1 MTCVAKG
8 AGVGGGVKER
18 GEVFRGKYYEREGR
32 LLIVEMRYLGEW
44 NMRSGREGEYF
55 VWLKW
60 VFFNQ
65 I

>member
-1 MTCVAKG
+1 MW
-8 AGVGGGVKER
+8 GGVKER